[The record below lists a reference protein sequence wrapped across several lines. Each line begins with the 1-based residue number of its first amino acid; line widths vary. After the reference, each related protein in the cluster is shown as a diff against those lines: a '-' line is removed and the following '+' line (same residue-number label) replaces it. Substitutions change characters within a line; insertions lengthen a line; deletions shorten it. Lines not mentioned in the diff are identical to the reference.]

1 MNKAGEGPSGLAGVQ
16 VQPRLCKSEWK
27 SGFSLLKQH
36 SWAEIVHRCLNV
48 KAQGKILEIFLR
60 KLTQKAHLLSPL
72 NTKQWLFLLQ
82 SHPYVTDI

>member
-1 MNKAGEGPSGLAGVQ
+1 MHKAGEGPSGLAGVQ

-36 SWAEIVHRCLNV
+36 SWAEIVHRCLNG
-48 KAQGKILEIFLR
+48 KAQGKILEIFLK
-60 KLTQKAHLLSPL
+60 KLTHLLFSL

-82 SHPYVTDI
+82 SHPYVIDT